1 MSNMS
6 LFQRGYIVV
15 ALFALIITLHEAQ
28 VSAGKVDCT
37 SHFWANPKAP
47 KASCISEADPK
58 KDHSCALDSCSS
70 TIPVIG
76 EPGKFK
82 TTSCELESHSPWG
95 KLPPWQD
102 SSKHSQCQTI
112 LSPQTPRLQLPR
124 TAMGSGGT
132 AITRTTKVTMI
143 TSLVATAPKHTMS
156 SLPRLKKSKITHY
169 CSISLFPH
177 YSFTS
182 QSAYQAYPSASSW
195 GRLA

>member
-6 LFQRGYIVV
+6 LFQRGYIAV

-28 VSAGKVDCT
+28 VSAGTVDCT

-47 KASCISEADPK
+47 RASCISEADPK

-82 TTSCELESHSPWG
+82 TTSWFEFTFRNCHHG
-95 KLPPWQD
+95 K
-102 SSKHSQCQTI
+102 
-112 LSPQTPRLQLPR
+112 TPANIVNVKQYFRHKGLLPR
-124 TAMGSGGT
+124 TALGSGGT

-143 TSLVATAPKHTMS
+143 TSLVATAPKHAML
-156 SLPRLKKSKITHY
+156 SLPRLKEIEKRELLQH
-169 CSISLFPH
+169 LPPPLP
-177 YSFTS
+177 SFFHRLKLYRT
-182 QSAYQAYPSASSW
+182 YLSASSW
-195 GRLA
+195 GI

>member
-1 MSNMS
+1 MSNNT
-6 LFQRGYIVV
+6 
-15 ALFALIITLHEAQ
+15 FATNASFASI
-28 VSAGKVDCT
+28 
-37 SHFWANPKAP
+37 SHNLPVGSSQAV
-47 KASCISEADPK
+47 ADP
-58 KDHSCALDSCSS
+58 
-70 TIPVIG
+70 
-76 EPGKFK
+76 
-82 TTSCELESHSPWG
+82 
-95 KLPPWQD
+95 Q
-102 SSKHSQCQTI
+102 I
-112 LSPQTPRLQLPR
+112 LLQLPR

>member
-82 TTSCELESHSPWG
+82 TTSLADP
-95 KLPPWQD
+95 Q
-102 SSKHSQCQTI
+102 I
-112 LSPQTPRLQLPR
+112 LLQLPR